1 MNQYEDM
8 SLVYDKLTQD
18 QPYHSW
24 FNIVE
29 HFLPSDSHDLLDIGC
44 GTGNLTQLLTSLG
57 EVTGMDISVDML
69 SIARQKTNQ
78 VKWIEGNM
86 THFNLNKKFN
96 MITIFC
102 DSLNYLETLNDVKM
116 TFERVY
122 QHLNKNGVFIFDVHT
137 VHKMKTLFNNKSYID
152 ESDNVFVGWDAICG
166 DEPLSVYHEMTFFV
180 SQQNGLYQRF
190 DESHYQRTYEE
201 QIYQNLLKDVGYHS
215 VKTLQTLTFT
225 VMKKM
230 PIACFLLL
238 KNKFLKVKSL
248 LSTLIILKE

>member
-166 DEPLSVYHEMTFFV
+166 DEPL
-180 SQQNGLYQRF
+180 
-190 DESHYQRTYEE
+190 
-201 QIYQNLLKDVGYHS
+201 
-215 VKTLQTLTFT
+215 TFT

>member
-166 DEPLSVYHEMTFFV
+166 DEPLSVYPV
-180 SQQNGLYQRF
+180 SYTHL
-190 DESHYQRTYEE
+190 
-201 QIYQNLLKDVGYHS
+201 
-215 VKTLQTLTFT
+215 
-225 VMKKM
+225 
-230 PIACFLLL
+230 
-238 KNKFLKVKSL
+238 
-248 LSTLIILKE
+248 

>member
-102 DSLNYLETLNDVKM
+102 DSLNYLSSSKEVKETFNK
-116 TFERVY
+116 VY
-122 QHLNKNGVFIFDVHT
+122 QHLTDDGVFLFDVHT
-137 VHKMKTLFNNKSYID
+137 VHKMNTLFNNQSYID
-152 ESDNVFVGWDAICG
+152 ETENVFLGWEAIQG
-166 DEPLSVYHEMTFFV
+166 NEPLSVYHEMTFFI
-180 SQQNGLYQRF
+180 QNNGSYRRF

-201 QIYQNLLKDVGYHS
+201 DVYKRLLNEAGFKE
-215 VKTLQTLTFT
+215 VKTFT
-225 VMKKM
+225 DFDFNQKEEDADRLFFVVKK
-230 PIACFLLL
+230 
-238 KNKFLKVKSL
+238 
-248 LSTLIILKE
+248 

>member
-1 MNQYEDM
+1 
-8 SLVYDKLTQD
+8 
-18 QPYHSW
+18 

-44 GTGNLTQLLTSLG
+44 GTGNLTQLLTPLG

-69 SIARQKTNQ
+69 SIASQKTNQ

-137 VHKMKTLFNNKSYID
+137 VHKMKTLFNNKTYID

-166 DEPLSVYHEMTFFV
+166 DEPLSVY
-180 SQQNGLYQRF
+180 
-190 DESHYQRTYEE
+190 
-201 QIYQNLLKDVGYHS
+201 
-215 VKTLQTLTFT
+215 
-225 VMKKM
+225 
-230 PIACFLLL
+230 
-238 KNKFLKVKSL
+238 
-248 LSTLIILKE
+248 

>member
-137 VHKMKTLFNNKSYID
+137 
-152 ESDNVFVGWDAICG
+152 
-166 DEPLSVYHEMTFFV
+166 
-180 SQQNGLYQRF
+180 
-190 DESHYQRTYEE
+190 
-201 QIYQNLLKDVGYHS
+201 
-215 VKTLQTLTFT
+215 
-225 VMKKM
+225 
-230 PIACFLLL
+230 
-238 KNKFLKVKSL
+238 
-248 LSTLIILKE
+248 

>member
-78 VKWIEGNM
+78 VKWIEGN
-86 THFNLNKKFN
+86 
-96 MITIFC
+96 I
-102 DSLNYLETLNDVKM
+102 
-116 TFERVY
+116 
-122 QHLNKNGVFIFDVHT
+122 T

-201 QIYQNLLKDVGYHS
+201 QIYRNLLKDVGYHS
-215 VKTLQTLTFT
+215 VKTFT
-225 VMKKM
+225 DFNIHSHEEDAHRLFFVAKK
-230 PIACFLLL
+230 
-238 KNKFLKVKSL
+238 
-248 LSTLIILKE
+248 